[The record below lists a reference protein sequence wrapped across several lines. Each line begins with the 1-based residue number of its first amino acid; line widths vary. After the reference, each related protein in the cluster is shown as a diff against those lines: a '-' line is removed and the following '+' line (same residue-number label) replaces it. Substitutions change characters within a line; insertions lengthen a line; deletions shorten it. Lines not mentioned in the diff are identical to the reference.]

1 MSKESDLIVSMR
13 LLIQMLEKKIISL
26 ESHIEKMSC
35 CCAGCTKHNQDLLMV
50 CNVPTAPVASIGE

>member
-1 MSKESDLIVSMR
+1 MSRESDLIVSMR
-13 LLIQMLEKKIISL
+13 IHIKELEAKIKSL

-50 CNVPTAPVASIGE
+50 CNVPTAPVASIGA